1 MADLQDYF
9 DSSFDD
15 GAIAPAQGFDNT
27 PIPNGEYVL
36 KIMKQ
41 ELAATKD
48 QTGIMLK
55 VEYAVVEGD
64 YESRRIWTNFN
75 IRNKNAQAQA
85 IAIGEFKALCLA
97 CGIEYE
103 IAKRDTDVLND
114 IPFRA
119 NVGLEKAREGYD
131 PRNRVTKYL
140 PRDEAPAAPQ
150 QAAPKPTPMTPKTAP
165 VKPAAGGKAMP
176 WAKPAA

>member
-9 DSSFDD
+9 DGSFDD
-15 GAIAPAQGFDNT
+15 GAIPASQGFDST
-27 PIPNGEYVL
+27 PIPNGEYML
-36 KIMKQ
+36 KITKQ

-48 QTGIMLK
+48 GTGIMLK
-55 VEYAVVEGD
+55 MEYAVAEG
-64 YESRRIWTNFN
+64 EFENRRIWTNLN

-103 IAKRDTDVLND
+103 TAKRDTDILND

-119 NVGLEKAREGYD
+119 NVGLEKPREGYD
-131 PRNRVTKYL
+131 QRNRVTKYL
-140 PRDEAPAAPQ
+140 PRDDAPAAPAA
-150 QAAPKPTPMTPKTAP
+150 AAPKAPLPMMKAP
-165 VKPAAGGKAMP
+165 PPKPAAGGKAMP
-176 WAKPAA
+176 WAKSA